1 MTTILASLGGAGGI
15 LAVIAAIIVIGKG
28 IFKSVNAIQELSKTV
43 AELNQTVME
52 LKNILGG
59 HETRISILEDRA
71 QRSGRVS
78 RN

>member
-1 MTTILASLGGAGGI
+1 VITILASLGGATGI
-15 LAVIAAIIVIGKG
+15 LAIITAIIVIGRG
-28 IFKSVNAIQELSKTV
+28 IFKSVDAIQDLTKSV
-43 AELNQTVME
+43 AELTQTVTE

-71 QRSGRVS
+71 NRSGRVS